1 MAARLIA
8 GPETP
13 LRRYGSRTAQ
23 DSNLIPYHRMR
34 RAIYA
39 GGVRT
44 FVSEELFHCP
54 PGAGCSGL
62 F

>member
-1 MAARLIA
+1 MAARLLRA

-23 DSNLIPYHRMR
+23 DSDLIPYHRMR
-34 RAIYA
+34 AGPVWA

-44 FVSEELFHCP
+44 FI
-54 PGAGCSGL
+54 SG
-62 F
+62 